1 VGPTVGAIEGR
12 IVGSGDGCHVEGK
25 GVGASLGCH
34 VEGKGDGASLG
45 CHVEGKGDGGNV
57 IVDCSRVEKSRGSE
71 GTKILR

>member
-1 VGPTVGAIEGR
+1 MGPTVGAIEGR

-34 VEGKGDGASLG
+34 VEGKGDG
-45 CHVEGKGDGGNV
+45 GNV

-71 GTKILR
+71 GTQILR

>member
-1 VGPTVGAIEGR
+1 MGPTVGAIEGR

-34 VEGKGDGASLG
+34 VEGKGDG
-45 CHVEGKGDGGNV
+45 GNV